1 MTEVRPGTR
10 RWTVHRV
17 ERATSTNHLLRTMA
31 MAGAPPGTVVVA
43 RTQSAGRGR
52 LGRTWASPPG
62 GLWCSVL
69 LELPDV
75 PSRLPLLVA
84 VAAADAARA
93 VSGADVR
100 VKWPNDLVLAGR
112 KVGGILVEALPPH
125 AVVGIG
131 LNVRVDLAALPPE
144 VRAEAGSLLPAGGSR
159 AAEASRRTG
168 AYAPA
173 ASEGVDPDEVDEVVE
188 AALDRLLGALA
199 QVHDAE
205 RAGRGDE
212 VLARWRHLCVTLG
225 QPVRVATG
233 REVVEGEAVDV
244 DPDGALVVRTPGG
257 VRRLVA
263 GEVTQVR
270 PREGGHPGGVSPGST
285 HE

>member
-1 MTEVRPGTR
+1 MTEVHPGTR

-17 ERATSTNHLLRTMA
+17 ERATSTNDLLRTMA

-84 VAAADAARA
+84 VAAAEAARA

-125 AVVGIG
+125 AVVGVG

-144 VRAEAGSLLPAGGSR
+144 VRAEAGSLLPAGGSPAGQR
-159 AAEASRRTG
+159 L
-168 AYAPA
+168 APDDA
-173 ASEGVDPDEVDEVVE
+173 VG
-188 AALDRLLGALA
+188 AALDRLLAALA
-199 QVHDAE
+199 RVLDAG
-205 RAGRGDE
+205 RAGRGEE

-270 PREGGHPGGVSPGST
+270 PHEGGHPGGVSPGSSR
-285 HE
+285 E

>member
-1 MTEVRPGTR
+1 MSEVHPGIR

-17 ERATSTNHLLRTMA
+17 ERATSTNDLLRRMA

-52 LGRTWASPPG
+52 LGRAWASPPG

-69 LELPDV
+69 LELPEV

-112 KVGGILVEALPPH
+112 KVGGILVEALSPH

-131 LNVRVDLAALPPE
+131 LNVRVDLAVLPPE
-144 VRAEAGSLLPAGGSR
+144 VRAEAGSLLPVGGAREAG
-159 AAEASRRTG
+159 AARQPG
-168 AYAPA
+168 ACAPA
-173 ASEGVDPDEVDEVVE
+173 AAEGIDPDEAVE
-188 AALDRLLGALA
+188 AALDQLLGALA
-199 QVHDAE
+199 HVLHAD

-212 VLARWRHLCVTLG
+212 MLARWRHLCVTLG

-257 VRRLVA
+257 VRRLVV

-270 PREGGHPGGVSPGST
+270 PREGSHPGGVSPGSS